1 MFGECRT
8 ATEQQLD
15 CGLLLQAIDFFSQSL
30 HLEQLS
36 YYGYEMVHDMLGLDR
51 SCLFIRE
58 NGNYI
63 LKYQKNYG
71 LDTWSIPESPD
82 HKKVATL
89 FGRIMTAEQKD
100 YFAPSDLERF
110 DAKFVIPLIIKDQM
124 VGFIFSNGRKDGPFT
139 EELLILAGALMQ
151 LMNRSYENAMNF
163 LELEKK
169 NYELDKKIFNLFF
182 INHCSRTLL
191 AELNLEKIYGICID
205 IIRELTASSVT
216 AFGLYDETRDRI
228 LIKGYQDILTFQSY
242 YGEFQMVPGAPVP
255 TKVVYHLEKDRDELG
270 RYFADVDE
278 LQQLKAEYIVMLVK
292 DHILGF
298 VSIGTPVSERVYD
311 QTLFDLIETIATS
324 IYISVVNAQFFE
336 KIRIQNETIQKK
348 FETLEKMNRIT
359 RNINSCESLE
369 ELCAIAMQSLQI
381 GYGVKKG
388 FLSLYQDNQLQ
399 VMGDINIPHFNGEA
413 FTPGIRLRNLDEKG
427 IFYDFSTKEVQQF
440 FPEFEPDRHGDANCL
455 VIAPIR
461 IDRLALG
468 DQGTL
473 GYLVVFETES
483 ALKEEEILLIDT
495 LSNSI
500 APIVFQMNETKRIQA
515 HYVEDQEQLLLA
527 DIREKLENRAKYFID
542 FRIWFKR
549 LTVKP
554 FTKPD
559 LSAFS
564 EYPGYV
570 AGDYLFSPLE
580 DDVHPEGYDNSLI
593 ILDIEDFLKQVKL
606 I

>member
-1 MFGECRT
+1 MFEETQT
-8 ATEQQLD
+8 AT
-15 CGLLLQAIDFFSQSL
+15 GLELSCSKLLQAIDFFSQSL

-36 YYGYEMVHDMLGLDR
+36 YYGFEMVHEMLGLDKA
-51 SCLFIRE
+51 CLFIRE
-58 NGNYI
+58 NRNYV

-71 LDTWSIPESPD
+71 TTAWVIPETAS

-100 YFAPSDLERF
+100 YFSQSDL
-110 DAKFVIPLIIKDQM
+110 DAFSAKIVIPLIIKDQM
-124 VGFIFSNGRKDGPFT
+124 VGFIFSNGRKTGAFT
-139 EELLILAGALMQ
+139 EELLVLAGALMQ
-151 LMNRSYENAMNF
+151 LMNRSYENATNF
-163 LELEKK
+163 LELEQK

-191 AELNLEKIYGICID
+191 AELNLDKIYGICID

-242 YGEFQMVPGAPVP
+242 YGEFQLVPDAPVP
-255 TKVVYHLEKDRDELG
+255 TRVVYHLEKDREELA
-270 RYFADVDE
+270 RFFADVEE
-278 LQQLKAEYIVMLVK
+278 LKQLKAEHIVMLVK

-298 VSIGTPVSERVYD
+298 VSIGKPVSDRVYD

-336 KIRIQNETIQKK
+336 KIRQQNETILKK

-369 ELCAIAMQSLQI
+369 ELCAIAMQSLEI
-381 GYGVKKG
+381 GYGVRKG
-388 FLSLYQDNQLQ
+388 FLCLYQGDMLQ
-399 VMGDINIPHFNGEA
+399 VMGEIRIPHFNGET
-413 FTPGIRLRNLDEKG
+413 FSPGASLQNLGEKG
-427 IFYDFSTKEVQQF
+427 IYYDFSTRDIRQY
-440 FPEFEPDRHGDANCL
+440 FPDFEPERHGEANCL

-468 DQGTL
+468 DRGTL

-483 ALKEEEILLIDT
+483 ALKEEEVLLIDT

-500 APIVFQMNETKRIQA
+500 APIVFQMNETKRIQTA
-515 HYVEDQEQLLLA
+515 YVENQEQLLL
-527 DIREKLENRAKYFID
+527 DDLQEKLESRNRYFID
-542 FRIWFKR
+542 FKVWYKYIPQKSF
-549 LTVKP
+549 V
-554 FTKPD
+554 KPD
-559 LSAFS
+559 LSAF
-564 EYPGYV
+564 ENYPGYLV
-570 AGDYLFSPLE
+570 GNWFFSPLE
-580 DDVHPEGYDNSLI
+580 DDVTPEGYDDNLI
-593 ILDIEDFLKQVKL
+593 IMDIEDFLQQVKL